1 MKFQFS
7 CFRFGHSDSVIR
19 VKCTQN
25 ALCGKTQIVE
35 VSGEKRSMCV
45 SVDNSCLME
54 MISQITFAMLTEFLK
69 KEVDG
74 GGRGRGG
81 GQQGMRRGAEGE

>member
-1 MKFQFS
+1 
-7 CFRFGHSDSVIR
+7 
-19 VKCTQN
+19 
-25 ALCGKTQIVE
+25 
-35 VSGEKRSMCV
+35 MCV

-81 GQQGMRRGAEGE
+81 GQQGKGKGQ

>member
-1 MKFQFS
+1 
-7 CFRFGHSDSVIR
+7 
-19 VKCTQN
+19 
-25 ALCGKTQIVE
+25 
-35 VSGEKRSMCV
+35 MCV